1 MKPQKSFSNNEHVQ
15 HEILFLGSNPKLS
28 FCVCKWSIPYF
39 VGKKKTALL
48 TKSKTFLEV
57 FGVSLDSQANKSQ
70 LNAESRNKPIRNKK
84 ESSEEQPK
92 ANQKQAI
99 FWRFDSHLYFFLS
112 FIQKKLFHT
121 RTSPTPKQHFSQGK
135 LELSYRLG
143 ITRYS
148 VISLFTLKVGGG
160 QLESLCYF
168 DHHTHF
174 IICPVIIFS
183 CNHLL

>member
-70 LNAESRNKPIRNKK
+70 LNARLQKAEINQSGTRKKAVKSNRKPIRSKRFFGGLT
-84 ESSEEQPK
+84 
-92 ANQKQAI
+92 AI
-99 FWRFDSHLYFFLS
+99 FIFSFLS
-112 FIQKKLFHT
+112 SKKNYFT
-121 RTSPTPKQHFSQGK
+121 REHHQLQSNIFRRANWSCLTGS
-135 LELSYRLG
+135 ELPVTVS
-143 ITRYS
+143 
-148 VISLFTLKVGGG
+148 F
-160 QLESLCYF
+160 LC
-168 DHHTHF
+168 
-174 IICPVIIFS
+174 
-183 CNHLL
+183 LL